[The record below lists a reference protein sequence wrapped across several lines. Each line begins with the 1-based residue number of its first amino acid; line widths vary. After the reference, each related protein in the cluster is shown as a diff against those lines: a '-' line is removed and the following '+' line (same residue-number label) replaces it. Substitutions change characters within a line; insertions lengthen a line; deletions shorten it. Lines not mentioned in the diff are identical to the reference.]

1 MSNIKELEIRNKYT
15 GEIIDTV
22 PADTPHTVREK
33 IKKIHEHQHLL
44 YEMDFFER
52 AQTLSKYASRLRFKK
67 KELKDLVVAE
77 GGLPIKY
84 SEWELNIVLTG
95 FRFCDWYYQFIE
107 EKPLTSIEGEQHVR
121 IKYIPHGLAACISPR
136 NTPISLP
143 LYQMGANY
151 LVGNGAI
158 VKPSTACP
166 LTMLLAYSM
175 MEEMELPAL
184 GALDLVIAPGEWA
197 VDEFLQSTLI
207 KILMTVTASHTAKDI
222 LVRYAKIL
230 KKNVDKSMGVAMY
243 TSPFKQFFFECAGND
258 AGIVMN
264 DVNLEQVAK
273 WNAMASYTNSGQQC
287 FSMKRIIVHSDIY
300 DEYVFSMKRIIVH
313 SDIYDEYVEC
323 LIKEIE
329 NLKYG
334 DPTDPTVDIGPLGSR
349 RILMMMEVMVADA
362 QKYNVKIFTG
372 GNKIDTGKDYGL
384 FYEPTLIEINPEL
397 CEDLKNSP
405 FLWREEA
412 FGPVR
417 SITKANDLKE
427 AIRLANASNYGMRA
441 VAYTTN
447 PENIERFKNQ
457 LEAAN
462 IYINARP
469 MLTDITVAL
478 GGIKDSAY
486 PSGCK
491 YYPQELVYQKYI
503 YDGTPKNLGK
513 IK

>member
-1 MSNIKELEIRNKYT
+1 MSKVKELEIRNKYT
-15 GEIIDTV
+15 GELIDSI
-22 PADTPHTVREK
+22 PADTVESVQNK
-33 IKKIHEHQHLL
+33 IKSAYRNQDALR
-44 YEMDFFER
+44 EMDFFER
-52 AQTLSKYASRLRFKK
+52 AKLLSKFASKLRFKK
-67 KELKDLVVAE
+67 NEIKDLIVAE

-84 SEWELNIVLTG
+84 SEWELNIVTTG

-107 EKPLTSIEGEQHVR
+107 DKQLTSIEGEQMVK
-121 IKYIPHGLAACISPR
+121 ITYIPQGLAACVAPR

-143 LYQMGANY
+143 LYQLGANY
-151 LVGNGAI
+151 LVGNGAV

-166 LTMLLAYSM
+166 LTMLKAYSM
-175 MEEMELPAL
+175 MEEMEFPAL
-184 GALDLVIAPGEWA
+184 KALDIIIAPGNWA
-197 VDEFLQSTLI
+197 VDEFLKSPYI
-207 KILMTVTASHTAKDI
+207 KTLMTITASHTAKDI
-222 LVRYAKIL
+222 LVRYAQIL
-230 KKNVDKSMGVAMY
+230 KKSVDKSMGVSMY
-243 TSPFKQFFFECAGND
+243 TSPFKNFFFECAGND
-258 AGIVMN
+258 AGIVMD

-300 DEYVFSMKRIIVH
+300 EDYIEL
-313 SDIYDEYVEC
+313 

-329 NLKYG
+329 KLKYG
-334 DPTDPTVDIGPLGSR
+334 DPTDPDVDIGPLGSR
-349 RILMMMEVMVADA
+349 KILMMMEIMVSDA
-362 QKYNVKIFTG
+362 KKFGAKIYTG
-372 GNKIDTGKDYGL
+372 GEKIDTGEDYGL
-384 FYEPTLIEINPEL
+384 FYVPTLVEIEPEL
-397 CEDLKNSP
+397 CEDLSKAP

-417 SITKANDLKE
+417 SITKAKDLDD

-447 PENIERFKNQ
+447 KEHIEKFKAK

-478 GGIKDSAY
+478 GGCKDSAY
-486 PSGCK
+486 PPGCK
-491 YYPQELVYQKYI
+491 YYPQELVYPKYI
-503 YDGTPKNLGK
+503 YDGSSKYLDK